1 MGKKAVAP
9 YGTWKSPIGIDLVAS
24 SPSGWIGQL
33 YVDDGNLYALR
44 NYTEQGGRGAVARI
58 FDDNRSEDITPAT
71 HYVSTRVY
79 EYGGACFVV
88 KDGVVYFSNVP
99 DDRLYRQRIGQEP
112 EPMTAAG
119 SMRYADLILDE
130 RRNRVICI
138 REDHSPEG
146 EPLHTIAAVQ
156 LDGDEYGAVL
166 FDRADMV
173 AFPSL
178 SADGSQ
184 LAWIGWNHPHMPFF
198 SSSLWVAD
206 VREDGSLTNVQE
218 IISGQEESVTDP
230 CWSPDGTLYF
240 CTDRNN
246 WWNLHRWVDGQIE
259 NVCPA
264 EAELGNPYWNV
275 GLRMYRFL
283 SPTRVVGAQN
293 KMGSWEVVLIDTEA
307 GQYEVLPTPFTFII
321 RMELVGEHLYM
332 VAASPTMPRTLVKLN
347 LNSGAFDV
355 INRSVQYPI
364 DDAYI
369 SGGEHMAFPT
379 ENGLVAYGYYH
390 PPKNPDYEAP
400 PGELPPLMVNA
411 HGGPTGSHKNAL
423 DMGVQFYTSRGF
435 AVFNLNYGGSAG
447 YGREFRKR
455 LNGQWGVVDVEDAVN
470 CARHLVEQ
478 GLADPERTI
487 IRGGSAGGFTT
498 FATLAFKDYFRAG
511 SSLFGISDVEVFH
524 LETHKFESRYCDTL
538 VGPYPERRD
547 LYRERSAMSKVD
559 QINVPLIIFQ
569 GSEDKVVPPNQSQFV
584 ANALKERKI
593 PVVYFEFEG
602 EGHGFRK
609 FENIVTLG
617 QAELAFF
624 GKIFGFRPADDLPEL
639 EITNFLGNDE

>member
-1 MGKKAVAP
+1 MANQVVAP
-9 YGTWKSPIGIDLVAS
+9 YGSWKSPIGIELVAR
-24 SPSGWIGQL
+24 SPSGWMGQL
-33 YVDDGNLYALR
+33 YADEGKLYALL
-44 NYTEQGGRGAVARI
+44 NFTEQGGRGAIAQI
-58 FDDNRSEDITPAT
+58 FDDGRSEEITASS
-71 HYVSTRVY
+71 HYASTRVY
-79 EYGGACFVV
+79 EYGGACYVV
-88 KDGVVYFSNVP
+88 KNGAVYFSNVP
-99 DDRLYRQRIGQEP
+99 DDRLYRQHPGQEP
-112 EPMTAAG
+112 EPITAKG
-119 SMRYADLILDE
+119 PMRYADLIMDE

-146 EPLHTIAAVQ
+146 EPLHTIAAVN
-156 LDGDEYGAVL
+156 LDGDEYGTVL
-166 FDRADMV
+166 FDQADMV

-178 SADGSQ
+178 SDDGSK
-184 LAWIGWNHPHMPFF
+184 LSWVGWNHPHMPFF
-198 SSSLWVAD
+198 ASSLWAAD
-206 VREDGSLTNVQE
+206 VQEDGSLTNVQE
-218 IISGQEESVTDP
+218 VIAGQEESITDP
-230 CWSPDGTLYF
+230 RWSPDGTLYF
-240 CTDRNN
+240 CSDRNN
-246 WWNLHRWVDGQIE
+246 WWNLHRWVDGRIE

-293 KMGSWEVVLIDTEA
+293 KMGRWEVVLIDTET

-321 RMELVGEHLYM
+321 RLELVGEDLYL
-332 VAASPTMPRTLVKLN
+332 VAASQSMPRTLVKLN
-347 LNSGAFDV
+347 LNSGEYDV

-364 DDAYI
+364 DEAYI
-369 SGGEHMAFPT
+369 SGGEHIAFPT
-379 ENGLVAYGYYH
+379 ENGLEAYGYYH
-390 PPKNPDYEAP
+390 PPKNPDYDAP
-400 PGELPPLMVNA
+400 AGELPPLMVNA

-423 DMGVQFYTSRGF
+423 DMAVQFYTSRGF
-435 AVFNLNYGGSAG
+435 AVFDLNYGGSAG

-455 LNGQWGVVDVEDAVN
+455 LNGQWGVVDVQDAVN
-470 CARHLVEQ
+470 CARYLVEQ

-498 FATLAFKDYFRAG
+498 FATLAFTDYFKAG

-524 LETHKFESRYCDTL
+524 KETHKFESRYCDTL
-538 VGPYPERRD
+538 VGPYPECRE
-547 LYRERSAMSKVD
+547 LYHERSAMSKVD
-559 QINVPLIIFQ
+559 QMNVPLIIFQ

-584 ANALKERKI
+584 ANALQERNV

-624 GKIFGFRPADDLPEL
+624 GKIFGFEPADDLPEL
-639 EITNFLGNDE
+639 EITNFPQNGA